1 MDAKLV
7 LTDYINDMKSWTPG
21 RLANEEFLRFLR
33 LNRGLIITAGL
44 PMDLFD
50 MAVKEISSLGK
61 KKVESSLIETEL
73 DVHRA
78 ISSYLKDNQD
88 SIGTCSKK
96 IVRFNRDMR
105 NFTYWMETEVKE
117 HEEAGN
123 DSDFLIRKTEYIAS
137 LNSTIQQLLGDLV
150 DIISHQQ

>member
-88 SIGTCSKK
+88 S
-96 IVRFNRDMR
+96 VREKMHAL
-105 NFTYWMETEVKE
+105 KE
-117 HEEAGN
+117 
-123 DSDFLIRKTEYIAS
+123 S
-137 LNSTIQQLLGDLV
+137 
-150 DIISHQQ
+150 

>member
-1 MDAKLV
+1 MLRVQEQPAIEMPPLELEEWQPPKVTMDAKLV

-88 SIGTCSKK
+88 S
-96 IVRFNRDMR
+96 VREKMHAL
-105 NFTYWMETEVKE
+105 KE
-117 HEEAGN
+117 
-123 DSDFLIRKTEYIAS
+123 S
-137 LNSTIQQLLGDLV
+137 
-150 DIISHQQ
+150 

>member
-1 MDAKLV
+1 MDSKKLEKLDEKRQEV
-7 LTDYINDMKSWTPG
+7 INTIKQLENDIQTKGESVKD
-21 RLANEEFLRFLR
+21 LSAEFNKLR
-33 LNRGLIITAGL
+33 
-44 PMDLFD
+44 
-50 MAVKEISSLGK
+50 S
-61 KKVESSLIETEL
+61 
-73 DVHRA
+73 
-78 ISSYLKDNQD
+78 Q
-88 SIGTCSKK
+88 IGTCNKK